1 MVGSEVG
8 VPKVNVYLPDELH
21 ERLKFHEIP
30 LSQICQTAIR
40 EEIAR
45 RSVVVETVPSELDLA
60 LARVAE
66 LEEWKRM
73 YETGTIGYVLNAA
86 EKINEQNLRL
96 KDTLTHIALEQGV
109 ESEHLRA
116 WALGVL
122 KEVFPE
128 EFDPN
133 YGG

>member
-1 MVGSEVG
+1 M
-8 VPKVNVYLPDELH
+8 PKVNVYLPDELH
-21 ERLKFHEIP
+21 ERLKFYEIP
-30 LSQICQTAIR
+30 LSQICQAAIKD
-40 EEIAR
+40 EIDR

-60 LARVAE
+60 RARVAE

-96 KDTLTHIALEQGV
+96 KDTLTHIALEEGV
-109 ESEHLRA
+109 DVDTLRA

-128 EFDPN
+128 DFDPN
-133 YGG
+133 YKGPSDGS